1 MDETKL
7 AKAKRLYVKA
17 KQAYF
22 NAQSIMTDQE
32 FDKLEDL
39 IKKYDPTWEELSKT
53 GEKVGVKV
61 VTALLE
67 RMPSLNKVRAEDPAG
82 VARYLKRIRK
92 YGSSAVLMDKID
104 GSSVQLVYRK
114 GNLDRVITRGDGTM
128 GKDCSQF
135 IPFLHTLPKKI
146 STDIDTL
153 VIRAE
158 AVVTKADF
166 QDKWAGAFDSS
177 RAVASSLLNRQ
188 DVHPALKD
196 LQFVALRVLYP
207 TYSVQSGLE
216 FCKSQGFS
224 VVAHRIINLDTKEDW
239 TQFLSKACKLRKEAS
254 KYELDGLVIF
264 TNTNKIPKNT
274 ADKPDYAVAFKLNE
288 LGDAPTATILKVI
301 WKASAFGVLVPKAK
315 ITPTYF
321 GNVCVQYASL
331 HNAKWAHARG
341 AGVGAV
347 VKVIQSGGIIPKIIS
362 VETKAKF
369 KFPDPAVVGEYT
381 WDNTE
386 TALELTDRLSSSE
399 ARTSII
405 TRFFSEMELD
415 GFSKGL
421 AAKCVDAGH
430 DTVSKVIK
438 MTEEDFAEL
447 PGITDSASKYARS
460 LSNLRGTKQ
469 DVIKLISASGCFEKG
484 VGTTRL
490 ILLAEK
496 APHLLTATTATAEW
510 GRDVKINA
518 GQVFGETLVAG
529 WDKFQ
534 KFLRINK
541 LQVFV
546 PKKLETGEGPLA
558 GYVGSWTGYRD
569 KQEERIFA
577 GLGGRIVPFGS
588 KTTVLFF
595 LPNGKKSS
603 KIDQASERGILTVSH
618 AQPWMS
624 EQCVKFDKGSK

>member
-17 KQAYF
+17 KQSYF
-22 NAQSIMTDQE
+22 NSQSIMTDQE
-32 FDKLEDL
+32 FDHLEDL
-39 IKKYDPTWEELSKT
+39 IKKYDPSWEELSKT

-67 RMPSLNKVRAEDPAG
+67 CMPSLNKVRAEEPAG
-82 VARYLKRIRK
+82 VSRYLKRIRK
-92 YGSSAVLMDKID
+92 YGSTTVLMDKID
-104 GSSVQLVYRK
+104 GSSVQLVYKK
-114 GNLDRVITRGDGTM
+114 GKIDRIITRGDGTM

-135 IPFLHTLPKKI
+135 IPFLHTLPKQI
-146 STDIDTL
+146 STDIPTL

-158 AVVTKADF
+158 AVVTKEDF
-166 QDKWAGAFDSS
+166 REKWAGAFDSS

-207 TYSVQSGLE
+207 AYSVQSGLE
-216 FCKSQGFS
+216 FCKAQGFS
-224 VVAHRIINLDTKEDW
+224 VVAHKLINIDTKPDW
-239 TQFLSKACKLRKEAS
+239 TEFLAKACKARKDAS
-254 KYELDGLVIF
+254 PYELDGIVIF
-264 TNTNKIPKNT
+264 TNANKLPVNT
-274 ADKPDYAVAFKLNE
+274 SDKPDYAVAFKLNE

-369 KFPDPAVVGEYT
+369 KFPNPELVGEYT
-381 WDNTE
+381 WDSTE
-386 TALELTDRLSSSE
+386 TALELVDKFSSKE
-399 ARTSII
+399 ARISIL
-405 TRFFSEMELD
+405 TRFFTELELD

-421 AAKCVDAGH
+421 AAKCVDSGF
-430 DTVSKVIK
+430 DNISKVLR
-438 MTEEDFAEL
+438 MTENDFAEL
-447 PGITDSASKYARS
+447 PGITASASKYARS
-460 LSNLRGTKQ
+460 LNNMRTTKQ
-469 DVIKLISASGCFEKG
+469 DVVKLISASGCFEKG

-490 ILLAEK
+490 HLLAEK
-496 APHLLTATTATAEW
+496 APHLLTATTPTAEW
-510 GRDVKINA
+510 GREVKIIA

-529 WDKFQ
+529 WAKFQ
-534 KFLRINK
+534 HFLTKNK
-541 LQVFV
+541 LQIFV

-558 GYVGSWTGYRD
+558 GYIGSWTGYRD

-577 GLGGRIVPFGS
+577 GLGGRIAPFGS

-595 LPNGKKSS
+595 LPTGKKSS

-624 EQCVKFDKGSK
+624 EQCLNYDKGNK

>member
-17 KQAYF
+17 KQSYF
-22 NAQSIMTDQE
+22 NSQSIMTDQE
-32 FDKLEDL
+32 FDHLEDL
-39 IKKYDPTWEELSKT
+39 IKKHDPSWEELSKT

-92 YGSSAVLMDKID
+92 YGSTVVLMDKID
-104 GSSVQLVYRK
+104 GSSVQLVYKK
-114 GNLDRVITRGDGTM
+114 GKLDRIITRGDGTM

-135 IPFLHTLPKKI
+135 IPFLHNLPKHI
-146 STDIDTL
+146 STDLPTL

-158 AVVTKADF
+158 AVVTKSDF
-166 QDKWAGAFDSS
+166 QEKWSGAFDSS

-188 DVHPALKD
+188 DVHAALKD

-207 TYSVQSGLE
+207 AYSVQSGLD
-216 FCKSQGFS
+216 FCKAQGFS
-224 VVAHRIINLDTKEDW
+224 VVAHKMINLDVKPDW
-239 TQFLSKACKLRKEAS
+239 TEFLSKACKARKES
-254 KYELDGLVIF
+254 SPYELDGLVVF
-264 TNTNKIPKNT
+264 TNTNKLPANT

-362 VETKAKF
+362 VETKTKF
-369 KFPDPAVVGEYT
+369 KFPNPELVGDYT
-381 WDNTE
+381 WDSTE
-386 TALELTDRLSSSE
+386 TALELVDKFSSKE
-399 ARTSII
+399 ARISIL
-405 TRFFSEMELD
+405 TRFFTEMELD
-415 GFSKGL
+415 GFSNGL
-421 AAKCVDAGH
+421 AAKCVDSGF
-430 DTVSKVIK
+430 DNISKVLR
-438 MTEEDFAEL
+438 MSEEDFAGL
-447 PGITDSASKYARS
+447 PGITESASKYSRS
-460 LSNLRGTKQ
+460 IHNLRRSKQ
-469 DVIKLISASGCFEKG
+469 DVVKLISASGCFEKG

-490 ILLAEK
+490 LLLAEK

-510 GRDVKINA
+510 GREVKITA

-529 WDKFQ
+529 WAKFQ
-534 KFLRINK
+534 QFLTKNR

-558 GYVGSWTGYRD
+558 GYTGSWTGYRD
-569 KQEERIFA
+569 KQEERIFV
-577 GLGGRIVPFGS
+577 GLGGRIVPFSS

-595 LPNGKKSS
+595 LPTGKKSS

-624 EQCVKFDKGSK
+624 EQCLKSDKGNK